1 MPISLPR
8 RRADAKPAGESF
20 LLKSMLVAS
29 ALAVGTLLAANEE
42 FQFSAPHHSLSETE
56 AALHLAAPAEAVTLR

>member
-1 MPISLPR
+1 MPMTLPLR
-8 RRADAKPAGESF
+8 RTEPKPGRESF

-42 FQFSAPHHSLSETE
+42 FQLSAPGHSLSETE
-56 AALHLAAPAEAVTLR
+56 AALQLTPPAEAVTLR